1 MIQGKIR
8 PTQTSV
14 SLPSIYS
21 PERREAM
28 TKLCLKALTGKK
40 KKKRGW
46 QRMHQRG
53 AMNGE
58 SEQESRR
65 KKIYSQD
72 LRNE

>member
-1 MIQGKIR
+1 
-8 PTQTSV
+8 
-14 SLPSIYS
+14 
-21 PERREAM
+21 M
-28 TKLCLKALTGKK
+28 TKLCVNALTGKK

-72 LRNE
+72 LRNEQELARCGRAGVGAGRKQSMQRLKK

>member
-1 MIQGKIR
+1 
-8 PTQTSV
+8 
-14 SLPSIYS
+14 
-21 PERREAM
+21 M
-28 TKLCLKALTGKK
+28 TKLCVNALTVIK

-58 SEQESRR
+58 SGQESKR

-72 LRNE
+72 LKNE

>member
-28 TKLCLKALTGKK
+28 TKLCVKALTGKK
-40 KKKRGW
+40 KKKRMAKDASKGRYEW
-46 QRMHQRG
+46 RVRTGVQ
-53 AMNGE
+53 
-58 SEQESRR
+58 
-65 KKIYSQD
+65 KKEN
-72 LRNE
+72 L